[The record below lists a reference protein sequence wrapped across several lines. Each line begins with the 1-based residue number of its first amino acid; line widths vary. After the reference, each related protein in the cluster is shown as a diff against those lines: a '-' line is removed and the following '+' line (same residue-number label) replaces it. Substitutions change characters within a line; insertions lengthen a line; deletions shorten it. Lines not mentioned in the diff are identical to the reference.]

1 MKCITKEML
10 KEMISDKKG
19 RITSLQGYITKE
31 KWLSQTKLSE
41 ARKHSIE
48 LKEIKDEIV
57 LLENLLEELIES

>member
-1 MKCITKEML
+1 MKCITKKML
-10 KEMISDKKG
+10 EKMILSKTN